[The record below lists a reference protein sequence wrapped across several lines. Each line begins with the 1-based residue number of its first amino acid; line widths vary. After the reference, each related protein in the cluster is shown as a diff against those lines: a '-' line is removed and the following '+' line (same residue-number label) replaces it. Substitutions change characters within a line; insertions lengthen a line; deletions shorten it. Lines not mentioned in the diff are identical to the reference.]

1 MRRTLLLFSLF
12 RKPYPTSSFSTTT
25 TSKLNIFDRQLKRN
39 QRDRAAWLM
48 PQNDPLL
55 HTVADNLLDRL
66 QVTHSPTHSLT
77 LFLITTYYFSIS
89 ILFIYLGC

>member
-1 MRRTLLLFSLF
+1 MMRRTLLLLFSLF

-25 TSKLNIFDRQLKRN
+25 TSKVNIFDRELKRN

-55 HTVADNLLDRL
+55 NTVADNLLDRL
-66 QVTHSPTHSLT
+66 QVGTISSPNSTV
-77 LFLITTYYFSIS
+77 FLITTTCQLLSIS
-89 ILFIYLGC
+89 ICL